1 MSEAQRKGEVTALG
15 GRLVWWGR
23 NKWAWSDGT
32 PAPEVRDVTPSW
44 HYNFRVRGSRG
55 PGAVV
60 EVPAQTAQAEPEL
73 AWVLRGDYPRDLS
86 GDHAGERVI
95 HADGRMTRAYSDPR
109 TGETTGARAI
119 PEVYLVPADEWDA
132 WDASTSIG
140 AKWDKADE
148 AAIFARARALGWEAP
163 Q

>member
-1 MSEAQRKGEVTALG
+1 MSEQRKGEVTALG

-32 PAPEVRDVTPSW
+32 PAPEVRDITPSW
-44 HYNFRVRGSRG
+44 HYNFRVRGDRG

-60 EVPAQTAQAEPEL
+60 EVPVKTAQAEPEL
-73 AWVLRGDYPRDLS
+73 GWVLRGDYPRDLS
-86 GDHAGERVI
+86 GDHGSTRTI
-95 HADGRMTRAYSDPR
+95 HMDGRETRTSDS
-109 TGETTGARAI
+109 GKAI
-119 PEVYLVPADEWDA
+119 PEVILVPADEWDE

-148 AAIFARARALGWEAP
+148 AAIFAKARSLGWEAP

>member
-1 MSEAQRKGEVTALG
+1 MSEQRKGEVTALG

-23 NKWAWSDGT
+23 NRWAWSDGS
-32 PAPEVRDVTPSW
+32 PAPKVRDITPSW
-44 HYNFRVRGSRG
+44 HYNFRVRGNRG
-55 PGAVV
+55 PGATV
-60 EVPAQTAQAEPEL
+60 EVPVKTAQAEPEL

-86 GDHAGERVI
+86 GDHGSTRTI
-95 HADGRMTRAYSDPR
+95 HADGRETRTSDS
-109 TGETTGARAI
+109 GKAI
-119 PEVYLVPADEWDA
+119 PEVILVPADEWDA

-148 AAIFARARALGWEAP
+148 PAILAKARSLGWEAP

>member
-1 MSEAQRKGEVTALG
+1 MSESQRKGEVTALG

-32 PAPEVRDVTPSW
+32 PAPEVRDITPSW

-60 EVPAQTAQAEPEL
+60 EVPVRTAQAEPEL

-86 GDHAGERVI
+86 GDHGS
-95 HADGRMTRAYSDPR
+95 TRAINLATGREHRTSDS
-109 TGETTGARAI
+109 GKAI

-148 AAIFARARALGWEAP
+148 PAIFAKARALGWEAP